1 MAGTFKFELVTPE
14 RMVISQDAS
23 QVVVPGVEG
32 EFTVLSGH
40 APVISALRPGV
51 VNATLGD
58 GRKVRAFVKDGF
70 AEVDSDRL
78 TILAERAINVEGIG
92 AAAIAEELRLA
103 EQELAAATTDGA
115 RLAASAAVTELHALQ
130 R

>member
-1 MAGTFKFELVTPE
+1 
-14 RMVISQDAS
+14 
-23 QVVVPGVEG
+23 VEG
-32 EFTVLSGH
+32 EFTVLSSH

-103 EQELAAATTDGA
+103 EQELAAATTGGA